1 MAARTLALLA
11 FAAAALFADGITTD
25 GVLRLANRER
35 ARAGV
40 PALRH
45 SIPLARAAQAKAND
59 MASRGYFSHDTP
71 DGRTPWDFI
80 RAEGYRYSSA
90 AENLAAGQRTIDA
103 LERGW
108 LRSAPH
114 RANIRNR
121 AFSETGVGVASGP
134 DGPVIVQLF
143 AAPAR

>member
-1 MAARTLALLA
+1 MAARTFALLA
-11 FAAAALFADGITTD
+11 LSVAALFADGITTD

-45 SIPLARAAQAKAND
+45 SVPLARAAQAKADD
-59 MASRGYFSHDTP
+59 MARRGYFSHNTP

-80 RAEGYRYSSA
+80 RAEGYRYASV
-90 AENLAAGQRTIDA
+90 AENLAAGQRTIET

-121 AFSETGVGVASGP
+121 AFSETGVGIASGP

>member
-11 FAAAALFADGITTD
+11 FAAAALFADGITAD
-25 GVLRLANRER
+25 AVLRLANRER
-35 ARAGV
+35 ARAGI

-45 SIPLARAAQAKAND
+45 SLPLARAAQAKAND
-59 MASRGYFSHDTP
+59 MARRGYFSHDTP
-71 DGRTPWDFI
+71 DGRTPWDFVL
-80 RAEGYRYSSA
+80 AEGYRYSSVG
-90 AENLAAGQRTIDA
+90 ENLAAGQRTVEA

-121 AFSETGVGVASGP
+121 AFSETGVGVARGP

>member
-11 FAAAALFADGITTD
+11 LAAAALFAEGITAD
-25 GVLRLANRER
+25 GVLRMANRQR
-35 ARAGV
+35 ARAEV

-45 SIPLARAAQAKAND
+45 SLPLARAAQAKAND
-59 MASRGYFSHDTP
+59 MARRGYFSHDTP

-80 RAEGYRYSSA
+80 RAEGYRYTSV
-90 AENLAAGQRTIDA
+90 AENLAAGQRTIEA

-108 LRSAPH
+108 MGSAPH

-121 AFSETGVGVASGP
+121 AFAETGVGVASGP

-143 AAPAR
+143 AAPAP

>member
-1 MAARTLALLA
+1 MAARSLALLTL
-11 FAAAALFADGITTD
+11 AAAALFADGITAD
-25 GVLRLANRER
+25 GVLRMANRQR

-45 SIPLARAAQAKAND
+45 SLPLARAAQAKATD
-59 MASRGYFSHDTP
+59 MARRAYFSHDTP

-80 RAEGYRYSSA
+80 RAEGYQYTAA
-90 AENLAAGQRTIDA
+90 AENLAAGQRTIEA

-108 LRSAPH
+108 MGSAPH

-121 AFSETGVGVASGP
+121 AFVETGVGVASGP

-143 AAPAR
+143 AAPAP

>member
-11 FAAAALFADGITTD
+11 LCAAALFADGIAPD
-25 GVLRLANRER
+25 SVLRLANRER
-35 ARAGV
+35 ARAGIPV
-40 PALRH
+40 LRH
-45 SIPLARAAQAKAND
+45 SLPLARAAQAKADD
-59 MASRGYFSHDTP
+59 MARRGYFSHDTP
-71 DGRTPWDFI
+71 DGRTPWDFV
-80 RAEGYRYSSA
+80 RAEGYRYTSV
-90 AENLAAGQRTIDA
+90 AENLAAGQRTIEA

-121 AFSETGVGVASGP
+121 AFAETGVGVASGP

-143 AAPAR
+143 AAPAP